1 MNEKCSHVYSPGDGS
16 CMVVVD
22 HATVHA
28 SMNDLHIEATGV
40 QNFWQFWQFWK
51 SHYSFPVTVTSSQKG
66 QEHYTILFNYFSSAL
81 RILHDCTGEPVLLKQ
96 NFLKGWSFYT
106 EKSTKIGE
114 MEYAILKGDWQL
126 LDCCHNTTILFR
138 LLKRSVPAISYQA
151 TNIQPFDIRLLI
163 GLMALELINSLGF
176 YDSPG

>member
-28 SMNDLHIEATGV
+28 SMNDLHIEATSV

-51 SHYSFPVTVTSSQKG
+51 FHYSFPVTVTSSQKG
-66 QEHYTILFNYFSSAL
+66 QEHYTILFNYFSSTL

-106 EKSTKIGE
+106 RQYCFVFSREVFLQFHIKPQIFN
-114 MEYAILKGDWQL
+114 L
-126 LDCCHNTTILFR
+126 LTFGYL
-138 LLKRSVPAISYQA
+138 
-151 TNIQPFDIRLLI
+151 
-163 GLMALELINSLGF
+163 
-176 YDSPG
+176 